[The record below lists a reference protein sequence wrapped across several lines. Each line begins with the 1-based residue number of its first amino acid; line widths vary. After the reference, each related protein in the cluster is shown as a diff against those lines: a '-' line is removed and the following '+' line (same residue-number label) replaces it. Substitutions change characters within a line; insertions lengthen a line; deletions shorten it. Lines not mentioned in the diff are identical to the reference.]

1 MTTEWKARRSFRWI
15 CWKRYGER
23 GRECVW
29 KTERFA
35 WDEKVCEMAESQ
47 ADGERTSPRREQ
59 CILYGI
65 VYTYKIRR
73 ATMRTIQF
81 TRMMR
86 MNLQIFSM
94 AFYRD
99 THYVYCTCAV
109 CACIQN
115 KFYYLHVQMIYFFLR
130 QTASRKNS
138 LSDVYLFLLG
148 AIFGV
153 THIRKLFMD
162 FKQFQPIEG

>member
-1 MTTEWKARRSFRWI
+1 MTTEWKARPSFRWI

-109 CACIQN
+109 CAYRTNSIIYMF
-115 KFYYLHVQMIYFFLR
+115 KWFIFFFVKLPAEKIHWAMFIYF
-130 QTASRKNS
+130 
-138 LSDVYLFLLG
+138 YWELFSG
-148 AIFGV
+148 
-153 THIRKLFMD
+153 
-162 FKQFQPIEG
+162 